1 MAILP
6 EGETR
11 CPRNVSD
18 ITDIDKLPNSYPGQ
32 SPIQRVRVIQHMDLL
47 ESIARIEKDSCQPA
61 LHGRISFFFLKKKKT
76 CVVWHNILSS
86 IDFSVIM

>member
-1 MAILP
+1 MAILA

-18 ITDIDKLPNSYPGQ
+18 KTDIDKLPNSYPGQ

-47 ESIARIEKDSCQPA
+47 ESIARIAKTHASLRFMA
-61 LHGRISFFFLKKKKT
+61 VLVSSF
-76 CVVWHNILSS
+76 
-86 IDFSVIM
+86 